1 MTNSP
6 ATGGA
11 GHRLASA
18 EVRAISLGTRRGGT
32 STEGGV
38 VGTQVSVVVPA
49 YNERQNLAELV
60 PETVTVLAGT
70 GMTFELV
77 VVDDGSTDG
86 TAGLMGGFHAPE
98 IVYFRLRRNA
108 GKSAALSA
116 GLARAKGEHI
126 VLMDADGQDDPHEI
140 PRLLA
145 LLDGGGDA
153 SGDGHPPDGA
163 VGAGSGAEVD
173 LVTGRRAVRHDRY
186 VKRNTSKLY
195 NWMTSRVTGVDGR
208 DFNSGLKAMRRDV
221 AVGLELYGELHRY
234 IPVLA
239 AWRGFRVAELDVAH
253 HERRHGESKF
263 GRARF
268 WRGFLDL
275 ITVKFLTTYT
285 GRPFHLFGGLG
296 VVMGMVGSGLLAWM
310 LVERIMGERV
320 GTRPAL
326 ITGVLLVV
334 VAVQMISLGLF
345 AELSVHL
352 RRRRNLDAVMDL
364 DEL

>member
-1 MTNSP
+1 M
-6 ATGGA
+6 AT
-11 GHRLASA
+11 
-18 EVRAISLGTRRGGT
+18 EVVSTMGT
-32 STEGGV
+32 E
-38 VGTQVSVVVPA
+38 VSVILPA
-49 YNERQNLAELV
+49 YNERANLAELV
-60 PETVTVLAGT
+60 PETVGVLTDAGL
-70 GMTFELV
+70 TFEVV

-86 TAGLMGGFHAPE
+86 TAGLMAELRSPE
-98 IVYFRLRRNA
+98 VVYVRLRRNT

-116 GLARAKGEHI
+116 GLARARGEKI
-126 VLMDADGQDDPHEI
+126 VLMDADGQDDPREI

-145 LLDGGGDA
+145 ELDGT
-153 SGDGHPPDGA
+153 GDGDGF
-163 VGAGSGAEVD
+163 D
-173 LVTGRRAVRHDRY
+173 LVTGRRAVRHDRF
-186 VKRNTSKLY
+186 VKRTTSKIY
-195 NWMTSRVTGVDGR
+195 NGVTSRVTGVPGR
-208 DFNSGLKAMRRDV
+208 DFNSGLKAMRREL

-239 AWRGFRVAELDVAH
+239 VWRGFRVTEVDVEH
-253 HERRHGESKF
+253 HSRRHGESKF

-296 VVMGMVGSGLLAWM
+296 MVMGLAGSGLLAWM
-310 LVERIMGERV
+310 LVERIMGHRI

-334 VAVQMISLGLF
+334 VAVQMVSLGLI

-352 RRRRNLDAVMDL
+352 RRRRNLDAVI
-364 DEL
+364 DEEEL